1 MIHKRLL
8 DLCFAATGMTQGQL
22 TQIAVRLHHSFVLA
36 IAEPNHTAAT
46 SFSIRANPFY
56 FDTGN
61 TGNGASTLNRV
72 TYARKFGETNR
83 RINAFQTNNTKR
95 EFRM

>member
-8 DLCFAATGMTQGQL
+8 DLCFAATGMTQEQL

-46 SFSIRANPFY
+46 YLSASEQTLSTSIQATQATARPLSTESPMRANSGKPI
-56 FDTGN
+56 
-61 TGNGASTLNRV
+61 V
-72 TYARKFGETNR
+72 E
-83 RINAFQTNNTKR
+83 
-95 EFRM
+95 